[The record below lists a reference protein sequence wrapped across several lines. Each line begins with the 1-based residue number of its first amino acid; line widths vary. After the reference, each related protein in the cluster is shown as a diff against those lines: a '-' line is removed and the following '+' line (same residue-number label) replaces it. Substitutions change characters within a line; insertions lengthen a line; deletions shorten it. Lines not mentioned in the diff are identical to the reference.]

1 MPYRLL
7 LILPLLLSPSLS
19 TAASNITYTA
29 RDSIKITKVLTDASD
44 VRPSNPIVHFAR
56 KFLGCPFVEKTLER
70 NPVEHLVVNCHAFD
84 CTTYV
89 ETVLA
94 MSLCLE
100 RGETTLSAFL
110 SALRSVRYYRDHISY
125 ATRKHYFSSWILDN
139 TRQGF
144 VREVDLDSAMAESSA
159 LIARKTLSLNYMSA
173 HRSQYPMMA
182 RERGSVYSI
191 REVERQLTGL
201 TTAYIPKSAL
211 RNTPQN
217 NIYLKRCIHDGDII
231 AIVTSISG
239 LDVSHLGIAV
249 WHGETLHL
257 INASQVHM
265 KVVEEPMTLFDYMQR
280 HSKQMGIRI
289 IRIQK

>member
-29 RDSIKITKVLTDASD
+29 RDSIKITKVLTDACD

-159 LIARKTLSLNYMSA
+159 DRK
-173 HRSQYPMMA
+173 
-182 RERGSVYSI
+182 SV
-191 REVERQLTGL
+191 L
-201 TTAYIPKSAL
+201 
-211 RNTPQN
+211 
-217 NIYLKRCIHDGDII
+217 
-231 AIVTSISG
+231 
-239 LDVSHLGIAV
+239 
-249 WHGETLHL
+249 
-257 INASQVHM
+257 
-265 KVVEEPMTLFDYMQR
+265 
-280 HSKQMGIRI
+280 
-289 IRIQK
+289 